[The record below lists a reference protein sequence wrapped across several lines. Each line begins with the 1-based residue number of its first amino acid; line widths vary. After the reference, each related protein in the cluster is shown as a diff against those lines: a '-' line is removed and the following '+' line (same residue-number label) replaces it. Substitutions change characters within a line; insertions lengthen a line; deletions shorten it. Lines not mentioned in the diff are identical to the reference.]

1 MQPQKTRKR
10 ILACDFGLKRV
21 GLAISD
27 ESKIIASPLPN
38 MQAGVT
44 PQKTAEL
51 LAKHIETLKTEKKF
65 EIEEIVVGLPLK
77 MDGSSSSM
85 TNAVKTFILALEGVV
100 SMPVKA
106 LDERLTSVQAD
117 RALREAEFN
126 RKKRASLVDSV
137 AAVLLLQSYLSLKGF
152 SL

>member
-1 MQPQKTRKR
+1 MLQKNRKR

-27 ESKIIASPLPN
+27 EQKIIASPLPN
-38 MQAGVT
+38 LLAGT
-44 PQKTAEL
+44 SPKKTAEL
-51 LAKHIETLKTEKKF
+51 LAKYIATLKTEKQYDV
-65 EIEEIVVGLPLK
+65 EEVVVGLPLK
-77 MDGSSSSM
+77 MDGTESTM
-85 TNAVKTFILALEGVV
+85 TQTVRLFIKELE
-100 SMPVKA
+100 SLLTIPVKA

-117 RALREAEFN
+117 RSLIEANFN

-137 AAVLLLQSYLSLKGF
+137 AAILLLQSYLSLKGH